1 MVNMLRNG
9 CTVVE
14 YAYHKKLS
22 LGDSILL
29 KEYTSGKRADELMWM
44 DGTIKS
50 IEAVR
55 SDKTN
60 PNRKKY
66 GINIQLILF

>member
-14 YAYHKKLS
+14 YVYHKKL
-22 LGDSILL
+22 LPGDTILL
-29 KEYTSGKRADELMWM
+29 KEYSDGKRSDQLMWM

-60 PNRKKY
+60 PNLKKY

>member
-1 MVNMLRNG
+1 MLRNG

-14 YAYHKKLS
+14 YAYHKKLNE
-22 LGDSILL
+22 GDSILL
-29 KEYTSGKRADELMWM
+29 KEFTDGKRADQLMWM
-44 DGTIKS
+44 DGTIKT
-50 IEAVR
+50 IEAVT

-60 PNRKKY
+60 TKRKRY